1 MKAIRHPASLAPLLI
16 VAVLALLGL
25 PGMAPAQDMR
35 AELTQLYGAE
45 CADAVAG
52 RVTTVQSLLGS
63 RYLELLRH
71 PGVFWHADELISFGQ
86 RQGRASLDAMSLA
99 EVQTAFGRSLGNATV
114 FRGVRLSQA
123 EMKLVLQTGFKS
135 NALRFAEAP
144 GNPAAPVT
152 EGGASSAPMVESVM
166 AHLNGPGQADRYISV
181 SENVA
186 ISRHVAGTAQ
196 GKGEVYLFRMEIPEL
211 SLIRTSRV
219 MADLGVTP
227 SQVQILHFG
236 TFVDLTDPKTE
247 LLAVDLI
254 PRDSIKG
261 VSRSPFLTRLW
272 ELRQMLQRFASLS
285 PKEMGA
291 VLKGGVLTA
300 LAPVTQFGR
309 ALKEAGIYKQRSLLV
324 ASARAAG
331 VEPGALGGLKQKPA
345 ADLLDQMLTD
355 AGVAE
360 AKRAELVAK
369 YGGAPRSRALS
380 LETNGVRLNLN
391 QPYGLDRGLIKAGI
405 DAPTR
410 HAILLERSRGEFRDI
425 GDFEVRMASHG
436 ELKGQAGQVL
446 GKVVDGGA
454 PSAPGESGPRA
465 PETSFRTKAT
475 ARLRDFMTNSK
486 GGRSV
491 LPGAAQK
498 YFAGPMQNLLTIMCF
513 QAALQYRATGRVDV
527 AKAVTSTL
535 DSPQVWAGMAAAG
548 ASAAALES
556 LRRTLAKEA
565 GARAVFAKMLSG
577 LPGSIAAFAAWE
589 IGTGYVNKALEGVN
603 VPGKKPGDDV
613 AVSDMFKH
621 PEVAGQVMGNLA
633 KLAVS
638 PRVQMQ
644 VLGKVFKERI
654 LTAEFFFTAAG
665 MWAGGKIGTF
675 AGVKVGAWAGAA
687 FGPVGIGVGAVA
699 GGVVGGVAGGIIGG
713 FGGAWAGSAI
723 DTWMAR
729 RAFSK
734 ASEALEKAVADPAK
748 RKEMGNT
755 GVAKCLD
762 ALSEARQKLVD
773 KLSTDFAGKAK
784 RYMSEKDLPSE
795 KPIEELSPVEQEKR
809 KEQLEKRNKG
819 IMARQREVEAS
830 RLAVLD
836 VYRVELDLL
845 GKMIEGARARGE
857 DDASLIEREN
867 KAMMEMS
874 MFLVGSSQVVGPL
887 PDAAMP
893 VEVLGG
899 PDQPG
904 EERPDLPPSYQG
916 LPEPAY

>member
-1 MKAIRHPASLAPLLI
+1 
-16 VAVLALLGL
+16 
-25 PGMAPAQDMR
+25 
-35 AELTQLYGAE
+35 
-45 CADAVAG
+45 
-52 RVTTVQSLLGS
+52 
-63 RYLELLRH
+63 
-71 PGVFWHADELISFGQ
+71 
-86 RQGRASLDAMSLA
+86 
-99 EVQTAFGRSLGNATV
+99 
-114 FRGVRLSQA
+114 
-123 EMKLVLQTGFKS
+123 
-135 NALRFAEAP
+135 
-144 GNPAAPVT
+144 
-152 EGGASSAPMVESVM
+152 
-166 AHLNGPGQADRYISV
+166 
-181 SENVA
+181 
-186 ISRHVAGTAQ
+186 
-196 GKGEVYLFRMEIPEL
+196 
-211 SLIRTSRV
+211 
-219 MADLGVTP
+219 
-227 SQVQILHFG
+227 
-236 TFVDLTDPKTE
+236 
-247 LLAVDLI
+247 
-254 PRDSIKG
+254 
-261 VSRSPFLTRLW
+261 
-272 ELRQMLQRFASLS
+272 
-285 PKEMGA
+285 
-291 VLKGGVLTA
+291 
-300 LAPVTQFGR
+300 
-309 ALKEAGIYKQRSLLV
+309 
-324 ASARAAG
+324 
-331 VEPGALGGLKQKPA
+331 
-345 ADLLDQMLTD
+345 
-355 AGVAE
+355 VAE

-369 YGGAPRSRALS
+369 YGGPPRSRTLS
-380 LETNGVRLNLN
+380 LETNGVRVNLN
-391 QPYGLDRGLIKAGI
+391 QPYGLDRGLIQAGV

-410 HAILLERSRGEFRDI
+410 HAILLERSRGEFRNI
-425 GDFEVRMASHG
+425 GDFEVRMSSHG
-436 ELKGQAGQVL
+436 QLKGQSSHVL
-446 GKVVDGGA
+446 TRVVDGGA
-454 PSAPGESGPRA
+454 PAAPGESGPRA

-475 ARLRDFMTNSK
+475 ARLRDFMTHSK

-556 LRRTLAKEA
+556 LRGTLAKQA

-589 IGTGYVNKALEGVN
+589 LGTGYVNKALEGVT
-603 VPGKKPGDDV
+603 VPGKQPGDDV

-633 KLAVS
+633 KLAIS

-654 LTAEFFFTAAG
+654 LTAEFFFTAGG
-665 MWAGGKIGTF
+665 MWAGGKVGTF

-699 GGVVGGVAGGIIGG
+699 GGVVGGITGGIIGG

-729 RAFSK
+729 RAFGK

-748 RKEMGNT
+748 RREMGDA

-762 ALSEARQKLVD
+762 ALGEARQKLVD

-784 RYMSEKDLPSE
+784 RYMSEKDLPNE
-795 KPIEELSPVEQEKR
+795 KPFEKLSPVEQEKR
-809 KEQLEKRNKG
+809 QEQLEKRNKG

-836 VYRVELDLL
+836 VYRVELELL
-845 GKMIEGARARGE
+845 GKMIDGARARGE
-857 DDASLIEREN
+857 DDAGLIEREN

-874 MFLVGSSQVVGPL
+874 MFLVGSSQVAGPL

-899 PDQPG
+899 PEQPG
-904 EERPDLPPSYQG
+904 EARSDLPPSYQG